1 MTKTIWAVLAI
12 SVIAVL
18 TFIVAMKSL
27 LRENREIDKKIDYSK
42 LRSWKDDDEA

>member
-1 MTKTIWAVLAI
+1 MTKTIWIVLAI

-42 LRSWKDDDEA
+42 LRSWKDDDEV